1 MDSKKTLYQA
11 GDLEYFALGNYEGI
25 LPSQKLLAFGDTG
38 IGTFHCANGEMIVL
52 DGAVYQAACNGC
64 VYPAE
69 DMSTPLADIMFFEP
83 VFKCEFTHISSIEA
97 LKSKLMEIADSKG
110 KNLFYMTKITGNF
123 KKIHVRSAYPQ
134 TKPFKPLEILLKTDE
149 VLFEYENLAG
159 TIIGLYCP
167 ESISKLNSSGWHF
180 HFISADKTKG
190 GHLLDVSFDKA
201 ALQIDLTD
209 NFKLITN

>member
-25 LPSQKLLAFGDTG
+25 LPSRELLAFGDTG

-52 DGAVYQAACNGC
+52 DRTVYQAAWSGC

-69 DMSTPLADIMFFEP
+69 DMTTPLADIMFFEP
-83 VFKCEFTHISSIEA
+83 VFECKFTHISSIEA
-97 LKSKLMEIADSKG
+97 LKSMLMEIVETKG
-110 KNLFYMTKITGNF
+110 KDLFYMAKITGNF

-134 TKPFKPLEILLKTDE
+134 TKPFKPLEILLETDE
-149 VLFEYENLAG
+149 VLFEHENLAG

-167 ESISKLNSSGWHF
+167 DSIGKLNSSGWHF

-190 GHLLDVSFDKA
+190 GHLLDISFDKA
-201 ALQIDLTD
+201 TVQIDLTD
-209 NFKLITN
+209 NFKLIAK